1 MRPTQEGDSLVP
13 VWDIPVRVFHWLLV
27 LLFAFSWWTGDNGK
41 LDWHR
46 WSGYGIL
53 VLVCFRIYWGFAGG
67 STARFANFVR
77 GPGAVWKYSRMLLQ
91 RAGSHTA
98 GHNPMGGWSVVAM
111 LLLLLLQ
118 TVLGL
123 FSVDVDGIESG
134 PLADLV
140 SFDTGRQLAV
150 WHGKL
155 VDLLLIL
162 IGLHLAAI
170 LYYVFYKRENL
181 VAAMFSGVKRLPRG
195 VGTPLSSVAVWRAM
209 VGLIV
214 ICLLVAAV
222 VTRLRF

>member
-1 MRPTQEGDSLVP
+1 MRATQEGEAAVP
-13 VWDIPVRVFHWLLV
+13 VWDLPVRLFHWLLV
-27 LLFAFSWWTGDNGK
+27 LLFALSWWSGENGK

-53 VLVCFRIYWGFAGG
+53 ALVCFRIYWGFAGG
-67 STARFANFVR
+67 STARFSHFLR
-77 GPGAVWKYSRMLLQ
+77 GPGAVWRYSRKLFD
-91 RAGSHTA
+91 RHGDPSA

-123 FSVDVDGIESG
+123 FAVDVDGIESG

-140 SFDTGRQLAV
+140 SFDTGRRLAV

-181 VAAMFSGVKRLPRG
+181 IAAMFSGARRLPFG
-195 VGTPLSSVAVWRAM
+195 AGTPLATASVWRAIA
-209 VGLIV
+209 GLIV
-214 ICLLVAAV
+214 IALLVTAV